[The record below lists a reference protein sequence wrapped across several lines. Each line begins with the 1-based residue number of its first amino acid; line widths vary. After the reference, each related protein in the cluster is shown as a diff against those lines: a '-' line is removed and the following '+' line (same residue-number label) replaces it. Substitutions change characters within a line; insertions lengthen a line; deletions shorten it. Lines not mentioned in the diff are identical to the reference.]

1 MNADD
6 LIRQVKEQPRFRME
20 VGLLLDSDAF
30 AEACRLND
38 RLAQWASDDDDVTD
52 EGPEALVER
61 LRVLHRETPE
71 VRFVLEARNAG
82 EWEALY
88 REYPDVTDLSIGL
101 FAACCVEPAG
111 WDFRKAAE
119 LRDSLT
125 AGQWTTLVMAIQKVN
140 EGLFDLRP
148 TFAASVMTS
157 GGRQRSSIA
166 RQEESVI
173 PSF

>member
-38 RLAQWASDDDDVTD
+38 RLAQWASDGDDVTD
-52 EGPEALVER
+52 EGPESVVAR
-61 LRVLHRETPE
+61 LKELHRNTPE

-82 EWEALY
+82 EWETLY
-88 REYPDVTDLSIGL
+88 REHPDVTDLSIGL

-111 WDFRKAAE
+111 WDFEKASE

-125 AGQWTTLVMAIQKVN
+125 AGQWATLVAAIQKVN

-148 TFAASVMTS
+148 TFAATVMA
-157 GGRQRSSIA
+157 GGMRQNLTTA
-166 RQEESVI
+166 RLEE
-173 PSF
+173 